1 MTSAPNQLPYGASP
15 PSSWDVVPL
24 KHLVTLSN
32 GYAFTSDSWE
42 ETGTPIIRIEN
53 LNGSAKFNHSNLA
66 LGDKHRVVPGDLL
79 FSWSGNPGTSFGPFR
94 WERPGLHFLNQH
106 IFKVAVHGCD
116 KDWLYWSLR
125 AATYWIERELT
136 SGMIGMVHVT
146 KEELANVPI
155 PVPPLEVQRRIADF
169 LDAET
174 ARIDEMR
181 RCSQRQ
187 VELLGHRF
195 KEFMRRETTVGQG
208 PATETG
214 VPWMPVMHHGWKLHK
229 VSQEFRTASGTT
241 PTSSDASYFDGP
253 YPWVN
258 SADVRDGSIR
268 RVEKSVTKKA
278 LLDFSALKVH
288 PAGALV
294 VALYGQGATK
304 GRVGILGVDSC
315 LNQACCALV
324 PVGRI
329 LAEFAY
335 YWFRAH
341 KDGIVAQAVGAG
353 QPNLSQELVRQLR
366 IPAPNVA
373 TQLQITS
380 RLRDVEKFTRVHV
393 SRLERRDALLAER
406 RQALITAAVTGQFDV
421 STASGRNVT
430 DGVTA

>member
-1 MTSAPNQLPYGASP
+1 MTFWSKVRLKNLCVDAGQYGLNISAENY
-15 PSSWDVVPL
+15 V
-24 KHLVTLSN
+24 
-32 GYAFTSDSWE
+32 
-42 ETGTPIIRIEN
+42 ETGVRLLRTTDISSGTLTTTEEGVFVSGLPEARFTLE
-53 LNGSAKFNHSNLA
+53 A
-66 LGDKHRVVPGDLL
+66 GDLL
-79 FSWSGNPGTSFGPFR
+79 LSRSGTPPGQSY
-94 WERPGLHFLNQH
+94 L
-106 IFKVAVHGCD
+106 V
-116 KDWLYWSLR
+116 R
-125 AATYWIERELT
+125 AADAGATFAGYLVRFRPLSSVEPRFLAYVARSEPFQHTIRSESVASTIQNFNAERYANIEFR
-136 SGMIGMVHVT
+136 
-146 KEELANVPI
+146 VPDS
-155 PVPPLEVQRRIADF
+155 VEQCRIADF

-181 RCSQRQ
+181 HCSQRQ
-187 VELLGHRF
+187 VELLGYRF
-195 KEFMRRETTVGQG
+195 KEFMRQETTVGQG
-208 PATETG
+208 PTTETG
-214 VPWMPVMHHGWKLHK
+214 VPWMPMMHHRWQLHK

-241 PTSSDASYFDGP
+241 PTSSDTSYFGGP

-258 SADVRDGSIR
+258 STDVRDGLIR
-268 RVEKSVTKKA
+268 QVEKSVTKKA

-294 VALYGQGATK
+294 VALYGQGTTK
-304 GRVGILGVDSC
+304 GRVGILGMDSC

-329 LAEFAY
+329 STEYAY

-373 TQLQITS
+373 MQLQITS
-380 RLRDVEKFTRVHV
+380 RLRDVERSTLAQV
-393 SRLERRDALLAER
+393 SQLERRGALLAER